1 MKRGELSIRSNH
13 VTEETISF
21 ESTSSDSESS
31 SPKPLWPSDD
41 IYKRLMIAASND
53 STASKSLPSLDAKD
67 SASSSLTFFQK
78 LFLELL
84 SSSHQAPSNICISI
98 ISDNPATHST
108 SANGSKPKN
117 SIPSLPPLDEYHPLD
132 DFLPSLIKEKDTMS
146 MQIQAISVVSD
157 NPSSSVTSVDSSSEQ
172 SLSLYSITN
181 EASENAA
188 AQCDSFHHACGGKM
202 PDEEKVLNC
211 IAMLQVEELKTKSDD
226 RFADY
231 LSEMDESREHS
242 RVGRS
247 NSLDVIYSIPRPDCK
262 NKRPLSRA
270 LSFEEGKKRPSKYDN
285 EFGNLKK
292 VSSKSPLSVIDL
304 FNPEDTAELRST
316 FHSLV

>member
-1 MKRGELSIRSNH
+1 MKRGESSIRSNH
-13 VTEETISF
+13 VAEETISF
-21 ESTSSDSESS
+21 ESTSLGSESS
-31 SPKPLWPSDD
+31 LPKPLWPSDD
-41 IYKRLMIAASND
+41 VYKRLMIAVSND
-53 STASKSLPSLDAKD
+53 STASKSLPSSDAKD

-78 LFLELL
+78 LFLELS

-98 ISDNPATHST
+98 LSDNPATHST
-108 SANGSKPKN
+108 SANGSKLKN
-117 SIPSLPPLDEYHPLD
+117 FIPSLPPLDEYHPLD
-132 DFLPSLIKEKDTMS
+132 DFLPSLLEEKDPMS

-172 SLSLYSITN
+172 PLSLYSTTN

-188 AQCDSFHHACGGKM
+188 VQCDSCHHTCSEKM

-211 IAMLQVEELKTKSDD
+211 IPVLQVEELKTKNDD
-226 RFADY
+226 TFADH
-231 LSEMDESREHS
+231 LSQMDDSREHS

-270 LSFEEGKKRPSKYDN
+270 LSFEEGKKSPSKYDD
-285 EFGNLKK
+285 EFRNIKK
-292 VSSKSPLSVIDL
+292 VFSKSPRSVIDL